1 LTPNAITP
9 LSKYFWAVGSFGG
22 VPLRNSFVKRY
33 ELHYQPKT
41 VDTPDG
47 EWIVQYEY
55 LNFHAKRDGTPKFSL
70 AMKNKWSVG

>member
-1 LTPNAITP
+1 
-9 LSKYFWAVGSFGG
+9 
-22 VPLRNSFVKRY
+22 VKCY

-47 EWIVQYEY
+47 EWIAQYEY
-55 LNFHAKRDGTPKFSL
+55 LNFHAKRDGSPKFSL